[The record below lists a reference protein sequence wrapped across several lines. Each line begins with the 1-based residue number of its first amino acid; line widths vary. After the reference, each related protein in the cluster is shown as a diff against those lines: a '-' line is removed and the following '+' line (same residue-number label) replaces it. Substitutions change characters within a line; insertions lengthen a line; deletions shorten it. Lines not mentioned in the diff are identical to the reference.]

1 MGKAGHFDVVIKEI
15 DKMIQT
21 LKDEEADDIKQR
33 DWCKKTFFEND
44 EEKAELKWLIKRNE
58 AMIVK
63 LEKTIA
69 KLTETLEDTV
79 KEIEAT
85 KEQMRKMTEER
96 TDENDAFKSA
106 KKDDEDAIALLEQ
119 AIEALSSYYKKN
131 KIEMGPIQGSVKLIQ
146 EPEFEVSKWQAPDAT
161 FKDKGARKNE
171 SKGIVSILT
180 MLKEDL
186 EDEIKN
192 GIKDEADSQMEYEK
206 QMAAAKKLL
215 ESLEEKKGNLESDI
229 AKTEEEK
236 EDEEG
241 KLATNQ
247 EQLAINEEYK
257 KSITPDCDWMLNS
270 FEERREKRKAEMNG
284 LVTAKEYLAGAPPP
298 AMIQGADV
306 KFDDGRLEKIGF

>member
-33 DWCKKTFFEND
+33 DWCKKQYFENS

-69 KLTETLEDTV
+69 TLTENIEDTE
-79 KEIEAT
+79 KEIELT
-85 KEQMRKMTEER
+85 KEQMVKMTEER
-96 TDENDAFKSA
+96 TDENDAFKAA

-119 AIEALSSYYKKN
+119 AIEALSAYYKKN
-131 KIEMGPIQGSVKLIQ
+131 KIEMGPIQGSVKLMQ

-161 FKDKGARKNE
+161 FSDKGKRKNE
-171 SKGIVSILT
+171 SKGIISILT

-206 QMAAAKKLL
+206 Q
-215 ESLEEKKGNLESDI
+215 
-229 AKTEEEK
+229 
-236 EDEEG
+236 
-241 KLATNQ
+241 
-247 EQLAINEEYK
+247 
-257 KSITPDCDWMLNS
+257 
-270 FEERREKRKAEMNG
+270 
-284 LVTAKEYLAGAPPP
+284 
-298 AMIQGADV
+298 
-306 KFDDGRLEKIGF
+306 